1 VNPAE
6 FSLAG
11 RSAVI
16 IGAASGIGRETARV
30 FAEADATLM
39 LADVNGDALADLAA
53 EIGNGAQWMRVDV
66 SDRASVDA
74 LAARAAAEMPIDA
87 WANLAGI
94 VAPPTSIVDVD
105 EATLD
110 RLIAVNLKGVYWG
123 CAAAARIMSA
133 QGSGSIINASS
144 AGAEIPVQ
152 GISVYAL
159 TKAAVNMITRSLAT
173 EIGPMGVRVN
183 AVAPGFI
190 DTPMVTYRF
199 RKEDGT
205 LDLAARESL
214 FADRAAAAPLRRI
227 GQPRDI
233 ALAIL
238 YLASE
243 ASDFMTG
250 QVLRPN
256 GGTIMP

>member
-1 VNPAE
+1 VTPAE

-11 RSAVI
+11 KWAVI
-16 IGAASGIGRETARV
+16 VGAASGIGRETARV
-30 FAEADATLM
+30 FAEADARLM
-39 LADVNGDALADLAA
+39 LADVNGDAVAALAA
-53 EIGNGAQWMRVDV
+53 EIGNGTQWMRADV
-66 SDRASVDA
+66 TDRASVNA
-74 LAARAAAEMPIDA
+74 LAVRAAAETAIDA

-94 VAPPTSIVDVD
+94 VAPPTSMVDVD
-105 EATLD
+105 ETTLD

-123 CAAAARIMSA
+123 CAAAARIMTS
-133 QGSGSIINASS
+133 QGSGAIINASS
-144 AGAEIPVQ
+144 AGADTPAQ

-159 TKAAVNMITRSLAT
+159 TKAAVNMITRSLAA

-183 AVAPGFI
+183 AVAPGFV

-214 FADRAAAAPLRRI
+214 FADRAAAAALRRI

-238 YLASE
+238 YLASD
-243 ASDFMTG
+243 ASAFVTG

-256 GGTIMP
+256 GGMVMP